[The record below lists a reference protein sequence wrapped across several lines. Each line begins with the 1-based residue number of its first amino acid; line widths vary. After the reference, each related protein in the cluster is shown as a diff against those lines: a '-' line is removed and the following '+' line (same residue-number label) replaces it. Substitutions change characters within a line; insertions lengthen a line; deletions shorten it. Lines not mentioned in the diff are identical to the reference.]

1 MDFLGIVL
9 SLVLLIILVYRGVSI
24 LIVSPLM
31 AMLAVLFS
39 NDMPMIMAWT
49 GPLMTATAGFIRDY
63 FPVFLVGAIFG
74 LLMSTSGCAK
84 IIALWI
90 SKFIGAKRACM
101 AVIIASFLLVYGGVS
116 VFVVVFAV
124 LPIAENIFL
133 ANNMPRRLIPS
144 AIIAGAMPAYAAP
157 GAAQFINTIPIP
169 FFNTT
174 IYSGFI
180 SGVIA
185 TVFWIAISIFYMEN
199 QIKKACQSEKISS
212 TQNSAEAVED
222 RTKQP
227 QKKSPSTLQS
237 IFPILLVVVL
247 NYIFTVCF
255 ELPSVKLYFAPF
267 GGVQGIWPITI
278 SLSLTIVFMLI
289 LLRSYLVQPLKDISR
304 GAADSLLPIFNT
316 AIQVGYGG
324 VIKQLSA
331 FATIKVGL
339 LALAGPKL
347 VLMALIAAM
356 IAGMVGSASGGT
368 GIVMQ
373 VFSTEFIQIAQ
384 LYNISNDV
392 MHRVI
397 VFGANILGTLP
408 HSGLIITLLGI
419 CGLTHRE
426 SYKQIFVVS
435 VVFPFFATLVLL
447 LSLYIG
453 L

>member
-1 MDFLGIVL
+1 MDFFGIFL

-39 NDMPMIMAWT
+39 NDMPILMAWT

-74 LLMSTSGCAK
+74 LLMSSSGSAK

-90 SKFIGAKRACM
+90 LKFIGAKHACM
-101 AVIIASFLLVYGGVS
+101 AVVIASFLLVYGGVS

-133 ANNMPRRLIPS
+133 ANNMPRRLIP
-144 AIIAGAMPAYAAP
+144 ATILAGAMPAYSAP

-169 FFNTT
+169 FLDTT

-180 SGVIA
+180 TGTIA
-185 TVFWIAISIFYMEN
+185 TFFWIIISIIYMGY
-199 QIKKACQSEKISS
+199 Q
-212 TQNSAEAVED
+212 V
-222 RTKQP
+222 
-227 QKKSPSTLQS
+227 KKSHKFCGEVLTQTINDTENLSGKKTPSTLLALT
-237 IFPILLVVVL
+237 PILFVIIL
-247 NYIFTVCF
+247 NYIFTIMF
-255 ELPSVKLYFAPF
+255 EQPQVKNYFAPF

-278 SLSLTIVFMLI
+278 SLSITIVIMLL
-289 LLRSYLVQPLKDISR
+289 LLRHYLSQPLKDLSK
-304 GAADSLLPIFNT
+304 GASDSLLPIFNT

-331 FATIKVGL
+331 FATIKLTL

-347 VLMALIAAM
+347 ILMTFIAAI

-384 LYNISNDV
+384 LYDLSKDN

-397 VFGANILGTLP
+397 IFGANILGTLP

-426 SYKQIFVVS
+426 SYKQIFVIS
-435 VVFPFFATLVLL
+435 VVFPFLATLILL
-447 LSLYIG
+447 LSVYIG